1 MVNIFLVFITKIQI
15 YVSEN
20 IGLTILVP
28 NGSLVSGFPICVDA
42 CTDGDRISG
51 DFNPGVQSRG
61 TPITA
66 EVVQGGYMDI
76 NVMWRG
82 VQGHVVSVS
91 WSKTWGWGLS
101 NRDTQPAIQEGLIP
115 Q

>member
-1 MVNIFLVFITKIQI
+1 MDNMFLVFITKIQS
-15 YVSEN
+15 YVSES

-28 NGSLVSGFPICVDA
+28 NGSLVSGFSIYVDA
-42 CTDGDRISG
+42 RTDSDQITG
-51 DFNPGVQSRG
+51 DFNPGVQPRA

-66 EVVQGGYMDI
+66 EVVQGGDMDI

-91 WSKTWGWGLS
+91 WSKTWGWSPS
-101 NRDTQPAIQEGLIP
+101 NHDVQPAIQAGLIS